1 MYKDTD
7 KLLAEL
13 NNIASLDDFYKKH
26 AQELNFPNAIDY
38 LLQRAATRKL
48 TKADLIRKTG
58 LDRSYAYHILAGKKK
73 LTRDKLLTFAL
84 AAGLTLTETQKAL
97 KYAGE
102 RHLYARDK
110 RDWILIYALHQHLS
124 VIDTNELLTHFKLTM
139 LNE

>member
-1 MYKDTD
+1 MDKDTD

-13 NNIASLDDFYKKH
+13 NNISSLDDFYKNH

-38 LLQRAATRKL
+38 LLQRAASRKL

-84 AAGLTLTETQKAL
+84 AAGLTLTEAQNAL

-110 RDWILIYALHQHLS
+110 RDWVFIYALHRHLS
-124 VIDTNELLTHFKLTM
+124 VIDTNELLSHFKLTM